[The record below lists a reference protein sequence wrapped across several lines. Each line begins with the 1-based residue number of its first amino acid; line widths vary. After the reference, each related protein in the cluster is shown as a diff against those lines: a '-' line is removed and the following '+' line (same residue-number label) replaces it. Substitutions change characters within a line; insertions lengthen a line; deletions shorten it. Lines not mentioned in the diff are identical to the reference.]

1 MFRAIIVNED
11 TKHFR
16 EVNILKQ
23 KYYAFFYKDTFDFHI
38 VTDIEYSQYEDMSD
52 KVKSFYKY
60 EHKKGDIVPE
70 DWDDWNSDIKADF
83 RYFFCDFLEY
93 SDTSFEET
101 KEMFNMIAD
110 LYDGLSEKQKEHIML
125 VQLHLAKK
133 DYLEYISY
141 NDFSISFFERFANSK
156 GISLNRTLTKRNGQ
170 KLNINDDT
178 TDIAYRYDST
188 NFRDI
193 IFASVHF
200 ALENGYKL
208 SKCKHCGKWFFVQSL
223 KETYCTRKSTYPEYE
238 RYTCK
243 EAVKKIKDKL
253 EKKRISEYERLRLKA
268 NEYGSN
274 SKHFQI
280 WSDFC
285 NTCADYKERLKNNSG
300 VDLLQEYERYLFDS
314 KNVRKKYERIKDYK

>member
-1 MFRAIIVNED
+1 M
-11 TKHFR
+11 
-16 EVNILKQ
+16 KQ

-38 VTDIEYSQYEDMSD
+38 VTDIEYSRYEDMSD

-101 KEMFNMIAD
+101 KEMFNTIAD

-133 DYLEYISY
+133 DYLEYVSY

-200 ALENGYKL
+200 ALENGYKF
-208 SKCKHCGKWFFVQSL
+208 SQCSHCGRWFFKDGSRAGSR
-223 KETYCTRKSTYPEYE
+223 KKYCNRKSTFNGYE
-238 RYTCK
+238 HLPC
-243 EAVKKIKDKL
+243 EQAVRNINQEL
-253 EKKRISEYERLRLKA
+253 QREKKRIYNSMVREHLSTEQFVYDFLDECAEYMTKIKKCASVQNL
-268 NEYGSN
+268 
-274 SKHFQI
+274 
-280 WSDFC
+280 SDYWTF
-285 NTCADYKERLKNNSG
+285 L
-300 VDLLQEYERYLFDS
+300 
-314 KNVRKKYERIKDYK
+314 KKYKDGVKNGNNK

>member
-1 MFRAIIVNED
+1 MLKGN
-11 TKHFR
+11 KK

-38 VTDIEYSQYEDMSD
+38 VTDIEYSRYEDMSD

-101 KEMFNMIAD
+101 KEMFNTIAD

-133 DYLEYISY
+133 DYLEYVSY

-200 ALENGYKL
+200 ALENGYKF
-208 SKCKHCGKWFFVQSL
+208 SQCSHCGRWFFKDGSRAGSR
-223 KETYCTRKSTYPEYE
+223 KKYCNRKSTFNGYE
-238 RYTCK
+238 HLPC
-243 EAVKKIKDKL
+243 EQAVRNINQEL
-253 EKKRISEYERLRLKA
+253 QREKKRIYNSMVREHLSTEQFVYDFLDECAEYMTKIKKCASVQNLSDYWTFLK
-268 NEYGSN
+268 
-274 SKHFQI
+274 K
-280 WSDFC
+280 
-285 NTCADYKERLKNNSG
+285 
-300 VDLLQEYERYLFDS
+300 V
-314 KNVRKKYERIKDYK
+314 

>member
-1 MFRAIIVNED
+1 MLKGN
-11 TKHFR
+11 KK

-38 VTDIEYSQYEDMSD
+38 VTDIEYSRYEDMSD

-101 KEMFNMIAD
+101 KEMFNTIAD

-133 DYLEYISY
+133 DYLEYVSY

-200 ALENGYKL
+200 ALENGYKF
-208 SKCKHCGKWFFVQSL
+208 SQCSHCGRWFFKDGSRAGSR
-223 KETYCTRKSTYPEYE
+223 KKYCNRKSTFNGYE
-238 RYTCK
+238 HLPC
-243 EAVKKIKDKL
+243 EQAVRNINQEL
-253 EKKRISEYERLRLKA
+253 QREKKRIYNSMVREHLSTEQFVYDFLDECAEYMTKIKKCASVQNL
-268 NEYGSN
+268 
-274 SKHFQI
+274 
-280 WSDFC
+280 SDYWTF
-285 NTCADYKERLKNNSG
+285 L
-300 VDLLQEYERYLFDS
+300 
-314 KNVRKKYERIKDYK
+314 KKYKDGVKNGNNK